1 MSDGVDGEQHD
12 DADDNAQHNANEY
25 RHNDTCNKCDKYQ
38 LSLIDPRDK
47 IVLYTELDDLPDK
60 LQWSRVGVRRYYQLS

>member
-1 MSDGVDGEQHD
+1 VSDGVDGEQHD

-47 IVLYTELDDLPDK
+47 IVL
-60 LQWSRVGVRRYYQLS
+60 